1 MGSRTGGRFHDD
13 ITPVPPSRPQD
24 AARHPCAAIAARI
37 AHLAQCLR
45 LLLHRRDRDLPGR
58 LAHRALIVFLFRPIA
73 LQAYRDWCVAAKALA
88 QDQQALLFA
97 LQIQD

>member
-1 MGSRTGGRFHDD
+1 
-13 ITPVPPSRPQD
+13 
-24 AARHPCAAIAARI
+24 
-37 AHLAQCLR
+37 
-45 LLLHRRDRDLPGR
+45 
-58 LAHRALIVFLFRPIA
+58 VFLFRPIA